1 LTRDVAHRYVDAWTH
16 GDRDGVREVVSP
28 DASVEWNIGLPAD
41 VSTLVDTLAQIA
53 RVAESVRVIAETYAD
68 ERAAVIYDCVAP
80 DGTVRAAEFLA
91 VVEGRIQEIRQTY
104 DVMALRR
111 LLPDLPD

>member
-41 VSTLVDTLAQIA
+41 VATLLDTLTQLA
-53 RVAESVRVIAETYAD
+53 RVAETVQIVAETYAD

-91 VVEGRIQEIRQTY
+91 VVEGRIREIRQTY
-104 DVMALRR
+104 DLTALRR
-111 LLPDLPD
+111 VLPDLLD

>member
-16 GDRDGVREVVSP
+16 GDRDRVSEVLSP
-28 DASVEWNIGLPAD
+28 DASVEWNLGLPAD
-41 VSTLVDTLAQIA
+41 VATLLDTLTEIA
-53 RVAESVRVIAETYAD
+53 RVADSVQIIAETYAD

-91 VVEGRIQEIRQTY
+91 VVDGRIREVRQTY
-104 DVMALRR
+104 DVTALRR
-111 LLPDLPD
+111 MLPDLLD